1 PAGSAPTP
9 APLRLDPDPVP
20 GARGGG
26 RMTTELTW
34 IGQAG
39 FLLRTPATRLAVDP
53 FLSDH
58 PGRRFRSPV
67 GVGDLAGTELVLTT
81 HQHLDHL
88 DAPGLRA
95 LLELDDRVLV
105 VVPAPAV
112 PDAAEAGLPPGR
124 LVGARPGEPI
134 TAGDVTVYPVPALHG
149 VHVTDAYSHGL
160 PGDGDGVR
168 YLGYVLD
175 TPDGRVYHAGDTLRW
190 DGQAEL
196 LRRHRVDLALLPIN
210 GRDAEREARDIVGNL
225 DAAEALA
232 LARDAAVGT
241 VAPMHYDLMAG
252 NLGDADAF
260 LRLAPERYPGGR
272 MVLPERMAETPLAA
286 LLGR

>member
-1 PAGSAPTP
+1 
-9 APLRLDPDPVP
+9 
-20 GARGGG
+20 
-26 RMTTELTW
+26 MTTELTW

-58 PGRRFRSPV
+58 PDRRFPSPV
-67 GVGDLAGTELVLTT
+67 GIADLAGTELLLAT

-88 DAPGLRA
+88 DAPALRD
-95 LLELDDRVLV
+95 LLELDDQARV

-134 TAGDVTVYPVPALHG
+134 AAGDVTVHPVPALHG
-149 VHVTDAYSHGL
+149 VHATDAYSHGL
-160 PGDGDGVR
+160 PADGDQVR
-168 YLGYVLD
+168 YLGYVLE
-175 TPDGRVYHAGDTLRW
+175 TPDGRLYHAGDTLRW

-196 LRRHRVDLALLPIN
+196 LRRHRVDVALLPIN
-210 GRDAEREARDIVGNL
+210 GRDAEREAQDIVGNL

-232 LARDAAVGT
+232 LARDAGIGT
-241 VAPMHYDLMAG
+241 VVPMHYDLMQG
-252 NLGDADAF
+252 NLGDVEAF
-260 LRLAPERYPGGR
+260 TRLAPELYPGGR
-272 MVLPERMAETPLAA
+272 VAVLARMAGTPLASLA
-286 LLGR
+286 AR

>member
-1 PAGSAPTP
+1 
-9 APLRLDPDPVP
+9 
-20 GARGGG
+20 
-26 RMTTELTW
+26 MTVTLTW

-39 FLLRTPATRLAVDP
+39 FLVRTPATRLAVDP

-58 PGRRFRSPV
+58 PDRRFPSPV
-67 GVGDLAGTELVLTT
+67 GVDDLAGTELVLAT

-88 DAPGLRA
+88 DSPALAA
-95 LLELDDRVLV
+95 LLERDDRVRV
-105 VVPAPAV
+105 VLPAPALA
-112 PDAAEAGLPPGR
+112 DANAEGLPPDR
-124 LVGARPGEPI
+124 LVGARPGEPL
-134 TAGDVTVYPVPALHG
+134 TAGDVTVHPVPALHG

-252 NLGDADAF
+252 NLGDTDAF
-260 LRLAPERYPGGR
+260 LRLAPELHPDGR
-272 MVLPERMAETPLAA
+272 TALPERMAETPLAA

>member
-1 PAGSAPTP
+1 
-9 APLRLDPDPVP
+9 
-20 GARGGG
+20 
-26 RMTTELTW
+26 MTVTLTW

-39 FLLRTPATRLAVDP
+39 FLVRTPATRLAVDP

-58 PGRRFRSPV
+58 PDRRFPAPV
-67 GVGDLAGTELVLTT
+67 GTDDLAGTELVLAT

-88 DAPGLRA
+88 DAPALVT
-95 LLELDDRVLV
+95 LLERDDRVRV
-105 VVPAPAV
+105 VLPAPALA
-112 PDAAEAGLPPGR
+112 DAAADGLPPDR
-124 LVGARPGEPI
+124 LVGARPGEPL
-134 TAGDVTVYPVPALHG
+134 TAGDVTVHPVPALHG
-149 VHVTDAYSHGL
+149 VHVTDAYTHGL
-160 PGDGDGVR
+160 PGDGGGVR

-252 NLGDADAF
+252 TRGDPDAF
-260 LRLAPERYPGGR
+260 LRLAEELHPGGR
-272 MVLPERMAETPLAA
+272 TAMPERMAETPLAA

>member
-1 PAGSAPTP
+1 
-9 APLRLDPDPVP
+9 
-20 GARGGG
+20 
-26 RMTTELTW
+26 MTVTLTW

-39 FLLRTPATRLAVDP
+39 FLVRTPATRLAVDP

-58 PGRRFRSPV
+58 PDRCFPSPV
-67 GVGDLAGTELVLTT
+67 GVDDLAGTELVLAT

-88 DAPGLRA
+88 DSPALAA
-95 LLELDDRVLV
+95 LLERDDRVRV
-105 VVPAPAV
+105 VLPAPALA
-112 PDAAEAGLPPGR
+112 DATAEGLPPDR
-124 LVGARPGEPI
+124 LVGARPGEPL
-134 TAGDVTVYPVPALHG
+134 TAGDVTVHPVPALHG

-168 YLGYVLD
+168 YLGFVLE

-196 LRRHRVDLALLPIN
+196 LRRLRVDLALLPIN

-286 LLGR
+286 LLGP